1 MNLLK
6 IKETVTFVTFIT
18 LITFDTLV
26 TLLIRVMAGN
36 GRVTEQYPSIC
47 VNHAGLKAVG

>member
-6 IKETVTFVTFIT
+6 IKETVTFITFVTFI
-18 LITFDTLV
+18 TLV
-26 TLLIRVMAGN
+26 TLLIRVIAGN

-47 VNHAGLKAVG
+47 VNHAGLKAIG

>member
-6 IKETVTFVTFIT
+6 IKETVTFIT
-18 LITFDTLV
+18 LITFVTFVTFV